1 MGEFFQN
8 SILPLAEL
16 LAAGAVTRDVLLAP
30 EVGGWPLVDY
40 QQQMLAAFSRWA
52 PTTSGACRGPTPR
65 SRLRANEPREGCNQV
80 AVGELLLKLVQPY
93 AFFGAPLV
101 LGRGASGLRVK
112 LP

>member
-40 QQQMLAAFSRWA
+40 QLQMLAAFSKACGKELKHVLAEKRPGDVGTVYGATDKALAELGWKAELGLEDMCADSWRWISNN
-52 PTTSGACRGPTPR
+52 PNG
-65 SRLRANEPREGCNQV
+65 
-80 AVGELLLKLVQPY
+80 
-93 AFFGAPLV
+93 FD
-101 LGRGASGLRVK
+101 
-112 LP
+112 